1 MLRGDPASLAG
12 QTIREVRRHGKF
24 IVMELSSGSTLTLH
38 LGMTG
43 KLLVNSDRTAYT
55 RAGFRL
61 DQGELLFEDIR
72 TFGRIEI
79 SAALPERVAALG
91 PDALQVDA
99 SEFAA
104 RAKTRRSA
112 IKPLLLNQRFLRGLG
127 NIYADE
133 ALFGAGIHP
142 RATASRLSL
151 SRLRRLHD
159 AIRQTLRQAI
169 DAGGSSISDYVD
181 ADGVRGSFQERHQ
194 VYGREGAPC
203 PRCGGPIRRILVA
216 QRGTHFCPRCQKR

>member
-1 MLRGDPASLAG
+1 MLRGDPAFLAG
-12 QTIREVRRHGKF
+12 QTIGEVRRHGKF
-24 IVMELSSGSTLTLH
+24 IILELSSGGALTLH

-43 KLLVNSDRTAYT
+43 KLLVNGGRTPYT

-61 DQGELLFEDIR
+61 DQGELLFDDIR

-99 SEFAA
+99 GEFAS
-104 RAKTRRSA
+104 RAKRRRSA

-133 ALFGAGIHP
+133 ALFSAGIHP
-142 RATASRLSL
+142 RAAASRLSL
-151 SRLRRLHD
+151 PRLRRLHG
-159 AIRQTLRQAI
+159 AIQQTLRQAI

-181 ADGVRGSFQERHQ
+181 ADGLPGSFQERHQ

-203 PRCGGPIRRILVA
+203 PRCGGPVRRIVIA